1 MHLVGKISV
10 GHFSSQERILRGC
23 AWSGRGSVRRECVC
37 WGNVRQGSVWTPT
50 LIACKQRK
58 MQNVTIVNTNNRL
71 TKFYCSINADRSIN
85 AINIIQNK
93 NLISSLNRIIIEKS
107 KKIVHVE
114 KEKQLLKF
122 PICLAVVILYLLSIK
137 KFQF

>member
-1 MHLVGKISV
+1 MHLVGKISA
-10 GHFSSQERILRGC
+10 GHFSSRERILRGC
-23 AWSGRGSVRRECVC
+23 AWSGRGSVRREWVC
-37 WGNVRQGSVWTPT
+37 WGNAHQGSVWTPT

-85 AINIIQNK
+85 AINIIQHK
-93 NLISSLNRIIIEKS
+93 NLISNLNRIIIEKS
-107 KKIVHVE
+107 KKNVHVE
-114 KEKQLLKF
+114 KEEQLLKF
-122 PICLAVVILYLLSIK
+122 PICLAVVILYLLSVK